1 MPEEDNPIHGD
12 ELVALRVM
20 DDVVKRVGVGIKTY
34 GHPLRTFNNTNALRN
49 LKEELL
55 DALFYIEQ
63 LIMELESE
71 RGKYVRILRERLSVE
86 EMETMAFDYFRL
98 GVYLNW
104 TPEMNADRRRIML
117 VEYAFNRGQQKLLH
131 DCILAINAKAFW
143 GENGENS
150 DQVPVS

>member
-1 MPEEDNPIHGD
+1 MPEINKPLHGED
-12 ELVALRVM
+12 LVALRVM
-20 DDVVKRVGVGIKTY
+20 DDVIERVGVGIKTY
-34 GHPLRTFNNTNALRN
+34 GQPLRTFNATNALHN

-63 LIMELESE
+63 LIMEQESE
-71 RGKYVRILRERLSVE
+71 RGKFIRILRERLSIE

>member
-1 MPEEDNPIHGD
+1 MPEENNPIHGD

-86 EMETMAFDYFRL
+86 EMNTMAFDYFRPVWIQFNN
-98 GVYLNW
+98 G
-104 TPEMNADRRRIML
+104 MNAEQQRLIL